1 MKKLFGLITLLALL
15 AGFGVTPNAFAVPQ
29 NYTFNISLVDVVAD
43 SANSGFLGKDNWYQW
58 VYKVE
63 VIAGGDFHNG
73 LSHFTHEMAG
83 CYDKDF
89 LESMATTAGFNGVSP
104 NGGNL
109 LALVG
114 DKFRTYDIEV
124 GTDGST
130 GVYGIKWDQT
140 GDETLDS
147 IGEFDYF
154 WFSAPTNERITTTSL
169 VKYSTHTVEY
179 EIDSP
184 ACPNCPTDTIPE
196 PMSMMLLGGGLA
208 GLAGL
213 RKGFSI

>member
-1 MKKLFGLITLLALL
+1 MKKFFGLITLFILFIS
-15 AGFGVTPNAFAVPQ
+15 FGAVSDAFAVPQ
-29 NYTFNISLVDVVAD
+29 NYTFNITLVDVVAD

-63 VIAGGDFHNG
+63 VVAGGDFHNG
-73 LSHFTHEMAG
+73 LSHFTHEILD
-83 CYDKDF
+83 CYDQNL
-89 LESMATTAGFNGVSP
+89 LESIATTAGYNGVSP

-140 GDETLDS
+140 GDETLDA
-147 IGEFDYF
+147 IGEYDYF

-169 VKYSTHTVEY
+169 VKYSTHTAEY

-184 ACPNCPTDTIPE
+184 ACPNCPKDVIPE
-196 PMSMMLLGGGLA
+196 PMSMMLLGSGFA
-208 GLAGL
+208 GLVGL
-213 RKGFSI
+213 RKRFSI